1 MLSTLKGVVFK
12 VKKNREYVYICFNK
26 ELTLHAHELILVS
39 MILAVTFTECN
50 WTYEAIFYNK
60 TCS

>member
-50 WTYEAIFYNK
+50 WT
-60 TCS
+60 